1 MTVNGRRVF
10 CWPLTATHFLLAL
23 PCPKQ
28 QSIVGTKQSNGRMVI
43 DSHQHGRF
51 GGGGGGHG
59 IWLEV
64 SKKPPSSWRTCGD
77 ESKCLL
83 ENGETIF
90 RCNFQLSCSM
100 NRL

>member
-51 GGGGGGHG
+51 GGGGGDMGYGWRCPRSHQVHG
-59 IWLEV
+59 EHV
-64 SKKPPSSWRTCGD
+64 VTSPNAC
-77 ESKCLL
+77 
-83 ENGETIF
+83 
-90 RCNFQLSCSM
+90 
-100 NRL
+100 

>member
-1 MTVNGRRVF
+1 MPLMTVNGRRVF

-51 GGGGGGHG
+51 GGGGGTWDMAGG
-59 IWLEV
+59 VQEAT
-64 SKKPPSSWRTCGD
+64 KFM
-77 ESKCLL
+77 
-83 ENGETIF
+83 EN
-90 RCNFQLSCSM
+90 M
-100 NRL
+100 W

>member
-1 MTVNGRRVF
+1 MIASIAVIIKVLWHKRNYGRRVF

-51 GGGGGGHG
+51 GGGGGGLGNGWRCPRSHQVHG
-59 IWLEV
+59 EHV
-64 SKKPPSSWRTCGD
+64 VTSPNAC
-77 ESKCLL
+77 
-83 ENGETIF
+83 
-90 RCNFQLSCSM
+90 
-100 NRL
+100 